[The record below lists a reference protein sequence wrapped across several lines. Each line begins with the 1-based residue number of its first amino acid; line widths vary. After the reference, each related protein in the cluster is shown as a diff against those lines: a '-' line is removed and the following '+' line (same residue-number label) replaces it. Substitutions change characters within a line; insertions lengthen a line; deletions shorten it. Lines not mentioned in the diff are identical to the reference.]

1 VFEGEGQIRDFP
13 GNYSQYREWQKTQD
27 ALPEEYKKEPA
38 VQKAEPV
45 AAPTATKKKLSFK
58 EQKEFESLEKEIKG
72 MEKEREELT
81 GQLSDGSLPFEK
93 IQKISDR
100 IIEINNTI
108 DEKEMRWLELSEN
121 GNQ

>member
-1 VFEGEGQIRDFP
+1 
-13 GNYSQYREWQKTQD
+13 
-27 ALPEEYKKEPA
+27 
-38 VQKAEPV
+38 
-45 AAPTATKKKLSFK
+45 
-58 EQKEFESLEKEIKG
+58 